1 MNKGK
6 QKGEGER
13 EGCSMHTTRTQLWV
27 CVQMH
32 AWKCTS
38 KVSNN
43 LAKIIGTNFRC
54 QNFSPLSADGA
65 VRGRDTTAVN
75 SLGRN
80 RFNCCS
86 FSGF

>member
-1 MNKGK
+1 MEGGK
-6 QKGEGER
+6 ERGER
-13 EGCSMHTTRTQLWV
+13 GREGGF
-27 CVQMH
+27 
-32 AWKCTS
+32 
-38 KVSNN
+38 SNHIN
-43 LAKIIGTNFRC
+43 SSD
-54 QNFSPLSADGA
+54 FSPLSADGA